1 MKLTAKKLLLY
12 MAQAIVVF
20 GFAQTAA
27 AADAISEALTPLTVR
42 ANLLR
47 WATLTPDLGLGWRIN
62 DKWAVLVNASY
73 TSWSWN
79 GMERRYGLWEVAP
92 EVRRYFDCGS
102 NKNRAY
108 VGAMYKAG
116 SFNYKWSATGR
127 QGDIMG
133 GGITGGYILPIADR
147 LSLDFSLGL
156 GYIHS
161 RYDRYEIIEHV
172 RVKTG
177 RRSGNWF
184 GPVAAG
190 ISLVWQP
197 F

>member
-12 MAQAIVVF
+12 MAQAFMIV
-20 GFAQTAA
+20 GFAQPATAA
-27 AADAISEALTPLTVR
+27 DKISERLTPLTVR

-62 DKWAVLVNASY
+62 HKWTVLVNATY

-79 GMERRYGLWEVAP
+79 SKQRRYALWEVAP
-92 EVRRYFDCGS
+92 EVRRYLDFD
-102 NKNRAY
+102 NKHRAY
-108 VGAMYKAG
+108 AGVMYKAG
-116 SFNYKWSATGR
+116 SFNYKWSGTGR

-156 GYIHS
+156 GYIHA
-161 RYDRYEIIEHV
+161 RYDRYEVIEHV